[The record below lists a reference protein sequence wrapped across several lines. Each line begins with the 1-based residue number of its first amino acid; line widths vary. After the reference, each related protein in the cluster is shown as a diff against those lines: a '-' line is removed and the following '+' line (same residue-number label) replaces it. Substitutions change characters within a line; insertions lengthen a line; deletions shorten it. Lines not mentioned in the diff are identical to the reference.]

1 VKEVSIEKEVF
12 LEREMTVVKMA
23 SVETELTVEKGPIL
37 MEMNSN
43 TSGTGVL

>member
-23 SVETELTVEKGPIL
+23 SVETEVTVEKGSIL